1 MWLDQFYKFCITINE
16 STVNIQLAIERKRGH
31 MMDQN
36 EPLRA
41 TTFCAVSTSPR
52 GQFSVLAIWPV
63 ALAVILIL
71 VLLLLAV
78 EKNLLP
84 VEAIG
89 HVGQAAVPIHP
100 SRRSFWNFPQE
111 VVEGVL
117 DVHHPSPSQIHPIL
131 PNLGQCP

>member
-16 STVNIQLAIERKRGH
+16 SAVNIQLAIERKRGH

-36 EPLRA
+36 GPLRA

-89 HVGQAAVPIHP
+89 RVGQAAVPIHP
-100 SRRSFWNFPQE
+100 SRRSFWDFLQE

>member
-1 MWLDQFYKFCITINE
+1 MWLDKFYKFCITINE
-16 STVNIQLAIERKRGH
+16 SAANIQLAIERKRGH

-41 TTFCAVSTSPR
+41 TTFCAISTSPR
-52 GQFSVLAIWPV
+52 SQFSVLAIWPV
-63 ALAVILIL
+63 AVAVILIH

-89 HVGQAAVPIHP
+89 HVGQAVVPIHP
-100 SRRSFWNFPQE
+100 SRHSFWNFPQE

-117 DVHHPSPSQIHPIL
+117 MVHPPSPSQIHPIL

>member
-16 STVNIQLAIERKRGH
+16 SAVNIQLAIERKRGH

-111 VVEGVL
+111 VVECVL